1 MQCTLVHELHR
12 GLWIGGNGDYSGLLL
27 CGKAVSKLS
36 GVLIKTRQLVN
47 KINTQIVLDESW
59 WHHNKSTSDL

>member
-1 MQCTLVHELHR
+1 M
-12 GLWIGGNGDYSGLLL
+12 GGNGDYSGLLL

>member
-1 MQCTLVHELHR
+1 MHGALVHELHR

-36 GVLIKTRQLVN
+36 GVYITTHQLVN
-47 KINTQIVLDESW
+47 KKNTQKEVLCFGRELLVSE
-59 WHHNKSTSDL
+59 